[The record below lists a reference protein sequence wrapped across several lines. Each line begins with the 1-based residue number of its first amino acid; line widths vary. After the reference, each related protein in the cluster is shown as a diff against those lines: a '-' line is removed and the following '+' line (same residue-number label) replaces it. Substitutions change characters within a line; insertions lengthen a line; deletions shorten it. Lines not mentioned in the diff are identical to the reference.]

1 MSLNNVLFIFAK
13 SATSLQLAS
22 YAIAS
27 NSAPPRRSSSNMADD
42 DDVGTAASGG
52 GEAAGQVKSMFK
64 FGSGKV
70 ATIFVKALEQ
80 SRRILN
86 SDSDDDDVGT
96 AASGDRA
103 FCMDFADTEPE

>member
-1 MSLNNVLFIFAK
+1 
-13 SATSLQLAS
+13 
-22 YAIAS
+22 
-27 NSAPPRRSSSNMADD
+27 MADD
-42 DDVGTAASGG
+42 DDIGTAASGG
-52 GEAAGQVKSMFK
+52 GEATGQAKSMFSY
-64 FGSGKV
+64 GSGKA
-70 ATIFVKALEQ
+70 ATISATALEQ